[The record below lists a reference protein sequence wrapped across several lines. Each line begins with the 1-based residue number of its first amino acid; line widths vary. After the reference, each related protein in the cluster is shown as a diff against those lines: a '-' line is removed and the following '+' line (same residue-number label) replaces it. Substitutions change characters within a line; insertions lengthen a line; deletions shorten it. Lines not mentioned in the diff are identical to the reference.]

1 MKRIK
6 ENKKEKIDVDARWS
20 MVRKKKTRVIGLLG
34 KVNPTCAKHD
44 SFHIKFQ
51 NDILFSAKNVAM
63 EFNFKVNKSTYIICD
78 AWM

>member
-44 SFHIKFQ
+44 SFHIKF
-51 NDILFSAKNVAM
+51 
-63 EFNFKVNKSTYIICD
+63 
-78 AWM
+78 